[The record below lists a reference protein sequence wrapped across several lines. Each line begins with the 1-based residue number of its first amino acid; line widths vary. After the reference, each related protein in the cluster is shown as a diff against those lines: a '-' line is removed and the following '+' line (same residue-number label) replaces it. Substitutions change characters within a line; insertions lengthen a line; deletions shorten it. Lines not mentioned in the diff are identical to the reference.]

1 MPPISKSY
9 MTKNDYYMKI
19 GVIIETLMPRF
30 AYSSLF
36 FSRQNNIS
44 YLCIVVIKNYSV
56 CCGQFKPAQTGL
68 VKMTTI

>member
-1 MPPISKSY
+1 MFDFHI
-9 MTKNDYYMKI
+9 
-19 GVIIETLMPRF
+19 VV
-30 AYSSLF
+30 LF

-68 VKMTTI
+68 VKMTTILKSDTLMGKNDYDIKIGHINE